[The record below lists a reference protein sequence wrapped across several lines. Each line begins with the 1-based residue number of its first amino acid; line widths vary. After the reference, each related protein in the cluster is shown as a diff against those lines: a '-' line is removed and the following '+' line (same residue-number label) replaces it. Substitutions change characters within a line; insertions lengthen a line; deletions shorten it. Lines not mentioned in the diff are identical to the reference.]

1 MHNRMTQ
8 RRAAGVSPPV
18 PPPAQNLAVGEST
31 SSSHQGPDGPR
42 SPDTTTRMRKFTI
55 ILFAAAL
62 AAGTF
67 FAGQAAAQREARQ
80 DRSTRESKGDYAAYK
95 LLKRAQELLDA
106 GEHERGVKMLE
117 TIIEQQAKSPIRF
130 QAYLILGKH
139 YVENRQQAQAIDYL
153 RNLQRL
159 HSGKTTLTGDDRDLY
174 LEGLYLTGVAHFQ
187 LRQYSS
193 AFSVLRRI
201 TSDYPDTVWANKA
214 YYYIGMSHFAQ
225 SHWDKAIKSLSLVGT
240 FVDPDS
246 PTLAYAEAGHRFH
259 VRVTDGDLPVLK
271 RLGVEIT
278 ADIETTS
285 GDKET
290 IVCKPLSTAKDVFVG
305 SIVTESGSA
314 TAGDGTLQVVG
325 GDSIKVRY
333 LDDNTKSGEKDV
345 PREKTVEV
353 VSTGGLTFT
362 LGTYESLA
370 PAAYLGQPLFVR
382 LWDLDLDKTADKD
395 TASIRIVSQ
404 YKPEFDEDL
413 DEPPAA
419 TIDVDTLLEEEEEE
433 ERYVV
438 RDEVV
443 LKVAEAGEV
452 PVHEGIFVG
461 SVPVARAV
469 SGQPVNQNDQVLS
482 ADLGDQI
489 VAMYVDESHIMG
501 KTPIEV
507 TAKLVVAGEI
517 DSSPRAAQD
526 VVPDALV
533 KARKQLIEAEA
544 FLELAKIFKD
554 MGLMNGARS
563 KAAEGLQRVE
573 DIIRIRQGIPTELQE
588 NAFRLKW
595 DLHLA
600 EDEFGKAMAACNM
613 FNRMFPESPLVDHAL
628 MGMAKVLAEKDD
640 LDGAVKIWRQVTRLP
655 NSHSKAAAQF
665 SIAEA
670 IEQQDNRDA
679 AVREYMA
686 CAQRYPDSE
695 FAGRAL
701 GKVIDYHVAS
711 GAYDVADDLLEQI
724 FIDYQDENFLD
735 QMLSKWIVVAIES
748 GNFKKAHAKC
758 RQLISEYPGSE
769 YTALIE
775 KNDTLAKIEAKL
787 ENAGEDR

>member
-1 MHNRMTQ
+1 MQSKYT
-8 RRAAGVSPPV
+8 
-18 PPPAQNLAVGEST
+18 ST
-31 SSSHQGPDGPR
+31 LL
-42 SPDTTTRMRKFTI
+42 M
-55 ILFAAAL
+55 AAL
-62 AAGTF
+62 VAGTF
-67 FAGQAAAQREARQ
+67 FAGEAAAQREARQ

-95 LLKRAQELLDA
+95 LLKRSQELLEA

-130 QAYLILGKH
+130 QAYLMLGRH
-139 YVENRQQAQAIDYL
+139 YVENREQAQALDYL

-159 HSGKTTLTGDDRDLY
+159 QSGKTILTGDDRELY

-201 TSDYPDTVWANKA
+201 TSDYPDTIWANKA

-225 SHWDKAIKSLSLVGT
+225 SHWDKAVKSLSLVGT

-246 PTLAYAEAGHRFH
+246 PTLAFAEAGHRFH
-259 VRVTDGDLPVLK
+259 VRVTDGDLPVLE

-278 ADIETTS
+278 VEVETTS

-290 IVCKPLSTAKDVFVG
+290 IVCKSMSTAKDVLVG
-305 SIVTESGSA
+305 SIVTETGSA
-314 TAGDGTLQVVG
+314 AAGDGKLQVVG
-325 GDSIKVRY
+325 GDSIQVRY

-345 PREKTVEV
+345 PREKAVEV
-353 VSTGGLTFT
+353 VSTGGVTFT

-370 PAAYLGQPLFVR
+370 PAAYLGQPLYLR

-395 TASIRIVSQ
+395 TATIRIVSQ
-404 YKPEFDEDL
+404 YKAEIEEDL
-413 DEPPAA
+413 EEPPADA
-419 TIDVDTLLEEEEEE
+419 IDVDKLLEEEQEED
-433 ERYVV
+433 RYVI
-438 RDEVV
+438 RDEVI
-443 LKVAEAGEV
+443 LKVSEAGEV
-452 PVHEGIFVG
+452 PVHEGVFIG
-461 SVPVARAV
+461 RVPVERFMT
-469 SGQPVNQNDQVLS
+469 GQPVNQDDQVLS
-482 ADLGDQI
+482 ADLGDEI
-489 VAMYVDESHIMG
+489 VAIYVDDSHILG

-507 TAKLVVAGEI
+507 TAKLMVSGEI

-544 FLELAKIFKD
+544 FLELAKIFKN
-554 MGLMNGARS
+554 MGLMDGAQS
-563 KAAEGLQRVE
+563 KAGEGLQRVE
-573 DIIRIRQGIPTELQE
+573 DIIHVRQGIPAELKE

-595 DLHLA
+595 ELHLS
-600 EDEFGKAMAACNM
+600 EDQFGKAMATCNT
-613 FNRMFPESPLVDHAL
+613 FNRAYPESPLVDHAL
-628 MGMAKVLAEKDD
+628 MGMARVLEEKKD
-640 LDGAVKIWRQVTRLP
+640 LEGAIQVWRQVTRLP

-665 SIAEA
+665 KIAEA
-670 IEQQDNRDA
+670 IDQQDNRDT

-686 CAQRYPDSE
+686 CAQKYPDSE

-724 FIDYQDENFLD
+724 FIDYQDEDFLD
-735 QMLSKWIVVAIES
+735 QMLSKWVVVAIDS
-748 GNFKKAHAKC
+748 GNIKKAHAKC

-775 KNDTLAKIEAKL
+775 QNDTLSKIEAKL
-787 ENAGEDR
+787 DKEGEDNEK